1 METNFRLYL
10 LNLPSFAP
18 KNLLREFFK
27 GADHDGHSVVEQS
40 RPKQKGVPCE
50 LSVMDFFSLDLSLI
64 LKFASSHI
72 TFTILMMQLESSV

>member
-40 RPKQKGVPCE
+40 RPKQKGVPCQR
-50 LSVMDFFSLDLSLI
+50 DLHIVNPFTPIVSNI
-64 LKFASSHI
+64 L
-72 TFTILMMQLESSV
+72 QV

>member
-50 LSVMDFFSLDLSLI
+50 KINAKDMY
-64 LKFASSHI
+64 LKTDAAK
-72 TFTILMMQLESSV
+72 TA